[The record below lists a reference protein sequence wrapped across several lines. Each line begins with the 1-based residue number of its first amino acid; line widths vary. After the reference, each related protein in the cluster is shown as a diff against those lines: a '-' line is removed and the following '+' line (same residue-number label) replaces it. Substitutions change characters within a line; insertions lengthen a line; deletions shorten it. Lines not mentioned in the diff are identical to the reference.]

1 MREND
6 GKVNL
11 IMIYS
16 KHICKCHEVFPLYN
30 YYMLMKKKKISD
42 PIIISG
48 HLNLKRELYRRAI
61 SRMFVI
67 ILLWGDEE
75 KGSKCYPC

>member
-1 MREND
+1 
-6 GKVNL
+6 
-11 IMIYS
+11 
-16 KHICKCHEVFPLYN
+16 
-30 YYMLMKKKKISD
+30 MLMKKKKISD